1 MILDTSFLIDL
12 MNGDPAALDVADEID
27 ASSVTQ
33 HIPAQAVYEL
43 YVGVGYTDT
52 PRKEQRRIEAV
63 LSSRPIVETTTRVAR
78 KAGRIDGQLR
88 SEGRRV
94 DSGDL
99 IIGAVGLVLDEPV
112 ITGNPDHFARIP
124 DLAVETY

>member
-1 MILDTSFLIDL
+1 MILDISFLIDL
-12 MNGDPAALDVADEID
+12 MNSDSAALNAADEIE
-27 ASSVTQ
+27 ASGVTQ

-52 PRKEQRRIEAV
+52 SREEQRQIEAV
-63 LSSRPIVETTTRVAR
+63 LSSRLIVETTARIAR

-88 SEGRRV
+88 SEGNRV

-99 IIGAVGLVLDEPV
+99 IIGTVGLVLDEPV
-112 ITGNPDHFARIP
+112 LTGNPEHFERIP
-124 DLAVETY
+124 ELAVETY

>member
-12 MNGDPAALDVADEID
+12 MNSDAAALEAADEID

-33 HIPAQAVYEL
+33 HIPTQVIYEL

-52 PRKEQRRIEAV
+52 PREEQRKIEAV
-63 LSSRPIVETTTRVAR
+63 LSTRAIVETTARIAR
-78 KAGRIDGQLR
+78 KAGRIDGRLR
-88 SEGRRV
+88 SEGSRV